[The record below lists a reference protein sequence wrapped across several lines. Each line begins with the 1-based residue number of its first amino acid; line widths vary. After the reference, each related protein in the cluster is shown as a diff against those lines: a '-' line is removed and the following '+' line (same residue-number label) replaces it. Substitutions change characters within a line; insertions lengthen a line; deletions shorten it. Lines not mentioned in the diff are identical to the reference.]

1 MRPRTG
7 GPALQSERCDHP
19 SVLPMPTMT
28 AASAMIG
35 PLIGAATKSSKS
47 SFPTILI
54 FAVIGGAFYF
64 LIYRPQQKKQKAA
77 RELGSSFDVG
87 DEVVTAGGIVGR
99 VLDITDD
106 RVTLETSVGASF
118 VVLRPYILRKVEPVV
133 PPTDVVDG
141 ADQDEHDGDDQPEPP
156 ATPPALGDATGDVP
170 AKGTTA
176 KSKGTTD
183 SKEPTTPPPANDPD
197 GTDASGADG
206 PPLI

>member
-1 MRPRTG
+1 
-7 GPALQSERCDHP
+7 
-19 SVLPMPTMT
+19 MT
-28 AASAMIG
+28 AVSAVLG
-35 PLIGAATKSSKS
+35 PFIDGAAQQPKSGFS
-47 SFPTILI
+47 PTILI

-77 RELGSSFDVG
+77 RELGNSFDVG

-99 VLDITDD
+99 VLDIVDD

-118 VVLRPYILRKVEPVV
+118 VVLRPYILRKIEPAE
-133 PPTDVVDG
+133 PPSDVVDES
-141 ADQDEHDGDDQPEPP
+141 DDVEHDGDDQPEPP
-156 ATPPALGDATGDVP
+156 ATPPATPPAKGDATGDAP
-170 AKGTTA
+170 AKGTPA

-183 SKEPTTPPPANDPD
+183 PKGPTTPPPADDPD

>member
-1 MRPRTG
+1 
-7 GPALQSERCDHP
+7 
-19 SVLPMPTMT
+19 MT
-28 AASAMIG
+28 AASAMMG
-35 PLIGAATKSSKS
+35 PFIDAAAQPSKS
-47 SFPTILI
+47 GFSPTILI

-106 RVTLETSVGASF
+106 RITLETSVGASF
-118 VVLRPYILRKVEPVV
+118 VVLRPYVLRKIEPVV
-133 PPTDVVDG
+133 PPGDVVDG
-141 ADQDEHDGDDQPEPP
+141 MDHDEHDGDDQPEPP
-156 ATPPALGDATGDVP
+156 ATPPAMPPALGDATGDAP

-176 KSKGTTD
+176 KSKRTTD
-183 SKEPTTPPPANDPD
+183 SKGPTTPPPADDPD